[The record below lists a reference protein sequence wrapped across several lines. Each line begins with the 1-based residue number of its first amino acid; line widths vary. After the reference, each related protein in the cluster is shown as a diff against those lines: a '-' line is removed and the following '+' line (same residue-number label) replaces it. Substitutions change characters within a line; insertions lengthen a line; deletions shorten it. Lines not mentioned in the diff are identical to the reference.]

1 MNLSDMS
8 DADAK
13 RLVDFAAGL
22 VFGLHGTI
30 ERVTSK
36 VFLLSPVHV
45 EVATEEA
52 EASPNGRGFFNQSEP
67 NAYRSQRRTSPGG
80 RFHRNHQRDLGM
92 RAIGTVFQTVV
103 FLFFLTLI
111 GRLVFD
117 WVQVLSRDWRPKGA
131 VLVVA
136 ELVYTVTDP
145 PLRLLRKII
154 PSINLG
160 GMRIDI
166 AFLVLMV
173 ITSLL
178 MTIRIA

>member
-1 MNLSDMS
+1 
-8 DADAK
+8 
-13 RLVDFAAGL
+13 
-22 VFGLHGTI
+22 
-30 ERVTSK
+30 
-36 VFLLSPVHV
+36 
-45 EVATEEA
+45 
-52 EASPNGRGFFNQSEP
+52 
-67 NAYRSQRRTSPGG
+67 
-80 RFHRNHQRDLGM
+80 M
-92 RAIGTVFQTVV
+92 RAFGTVFSTVV

-145 PLRLLRKII
+145 PLRLLRKVI

-178 MTIRIA
+178 MTIRFP

>member
-1 MNLSDMS
+1 M
-8 DADAK
+8 
-13 RLVDFAAGL
+13 
-22 VFGLHGTI
+22 
-30 ERVTSK
+30 
-36 VFLLSPVHV
+36 
-45 EVATEEA
+45 
-52 EASPNGRGFFNQSEP
+52 
-67 NAYRSQRRTSPGG
+67 RT
-80 RFHRNHQRDLGM
+80 
-92 RAIGTVFQTVV
+92 IGTVFSTVV

-145 PLRLLRKII
+145 PLRLLRRVI

-178 MTIRIA
+178 MTIRIT

>member
-1 MNLSDMS
+1 M
-8 DADAK
+8 
-13 RLVDFAAGL
+13 
-22 VFGLHGTI
+22 
-30 ERVTSK
+30 
-36 VFLLSPVHV
+36 
-45 EVATEEA
+45 
-52 EASPNGRGFFNQSEP
+52 
-67 NAYRSQRRTSPGG
+67 RT
-80 RFHRNHQRDLGM
+80 
-92 RAIGTVFQTVV
+92 IGTVFSTVV

-136 ELVYTVTDP
+136 ELVYSVTDP
-145 PLRLLRKII
+145 PLRLLRKVI

>member
-1 MNLSDMS
+1 MRMIGS
-8 DADAK
+8 
-13 RLVDFAAGL
+13 
-22 VFGLHGTI
+22 VF
-30 ERVTSK
+30 S
-36 VFLLSPVHV
+36 
-45 EVATEEA
+45 
-52 EASPNGRGFFNQSEP
+52 
-67 NAYRSQRRTSPGG
+67 
-80 RFHRNHQRDLGM
+80 
-92 RAIGTVFQTVV
+92 TVV

-131 VLVVA
+131 ILVVA

-145 PLRLLRKII
+145 PLRLLRKLI

-173 ITSLL
+173 VTSIL
-178 MTIRIA
+178 MNIRIA

>member
-1 MNLSDMS
+1 
-8 DADAK
+8 
-13 RLVDFAAGL
+13 
-22 VFGLHGTI
+22 
-30 ERVTSK
+30 
-36 VFLLSPVHV
+36 
-45 EVATEEA
+45 
-52 EASPNGRGFFNQSEP
+52 
-67 NAYRSQRRTSPGG
+67 
-80 RFHRNHQRDLGM
+80 M
-92 RAIGTVFQTVV
+92 RALGTVFQTVV

-145 PLRLLRKII
+145 PLRLLRRII

-178 MTIRIA
+178 MTIRIV

>member
-1 MNLSDMS
+1 M
-8 DADAK
+8 
-13 RLVDFAAGL
+13 
-22 VFGLHGTI
+22 
-30 ERVTSK
+30 
-36 VFLLSPVHV
+36 
-45 EVATEEA
+45 
-52 EASPNGRGFFNQSEP
+52 
-67 NAYRSQRRTSPGG
+67 RT
-80 RFHRNHQRDLGM
+80 
-92 RAIGTVFQTVV
+92 IGTVFSTVV

-178 MTIRIA
+178 MTVRIA

>member
-1 MNLSDMS
+1 
-8 DADAK
+8 
-13 RLVDFAAGL
+13 
-22 VFGLHGTI
+22 
-30 ERVTSK
+30 
-36 VFLLSPVHV
+36 
-45 EVATEEA
+45 
-52 EASPNGRGFFNQSEP
+52 
-67 NAYRSQRRTSPGG
+67 
-80 RFHRNHQRDLGM
+80 M
-92 RAIGTVFQTVV
+92 RALGTVFQTVV

-145 PLRLLRKII
+145 PLRLLRRII

>member
-1 MNLSDMS
+1 M
-8 DADAK
+8 
-13 RLVDFAAGL
+13 
-22 VFGLHGTI
+22 
-30 ERVTSK
+30 
-36 VFLLSPVHV
+36 
-45 EVATEEA
+45 
-52 EASPNGRGFFNQSEP
+52 
-67 NAYRSQRRTSPGG
+67 RT
-80 RFHRNHQRDLGM
+80 
-92 RAIGTVFQTVV
+92 IGTVFSTVV

-145 PLRLLRKII
+145 PLRLLRKVI

-178 MTIRIA
+178 MTDRIA

>member
-1 MNLSDMS
+1 M
-8 DADAK
+8 
-13 RLVDFAAGL
+13 
-22 VFGLHGTI
+22 
-30 ERVTSK
+30 
-36 VFLLSPVHV
+36 
-45 EVATEEA
+45 
-52 EASPNGRGFFNQSEP
+52 
-67 NAYRSQRRTSPGG
+67 RT
-80 RFHRNHQRDLGM
+80 
-92 RAIGTVFQTVV
+92 IGTVFSTVV
-103 FLFFLTLI
+103 LLFFLTLI

-145 PLRLLRKII
+145 PLRLLRKVI

>member
-1 MNLSDMS
+1 M
-8 DADAK
+8 
-13 RLVDFAAGL
+13 
-22 VFGLHGTI
+22 
-30 ERVTSK
+30 
-36 VFLLSPVHV
+36 
-45 EVATEEA
+45 
-52 EASPNGRGFFNQSEP
+52 
-67 NAYRSQRRTSPGG
+67 RT
-80 RFHRNHQRDLGM
+80 
-92 RAIGTVFQTVV
+92 IGTVFSTVV

-117 WVQVLSRDWRPKGA
+117 WVQVLSRDWRSKGA

-145 PLRLLRKII
+145 PLRLLRRVI

>member
-1 MNLSDMS
+1 
-8 DADAK
+8 
-13 RLVDFAAGL
+13 
-22 VFGLHGTI
+22 
-30 ERVTSK
+30 
-36 VFLLSPVHV
+36 
-45 EVATEEA
+45 
-52 EASPNGRGFFNQSEP
+52 
-67 NAYRSQRRTSPGG
+67 
-80 RFHRNHQRDLGM
+80 M
-92 RAIGTVFQTVV
+92 RAIGTVFSTVV

-136 ELVYTVTDP
+136 ELVYTITDP

>member
-1 MNLSDMS
+1 M
-8 DADAK
+8 
-13 RLVDFAAGL
+13 
-22 VFGLHGTI
+22 
-30 ERVTSK
+30 
-36 VFLLSPVHV
+36 
-45 EVATEEA
+45 
-52 EASPNGRGFFNQSEP
+52 
-67 NAYRSQRRTSPGG
+67 RT
-80 RFHRNHQRDLGM
+80 
-92 RAIGTVFQTVV
+92 IGTVFSTVV

-117 WVQVLSRDWRPKGA
+117 WVQVLSRDWRPKGG

>member
-1 MNLSDMS
+1 M
-8 DADAK
+8 
-13 RLVDFAAGL
+13 
-22 VFGLHGTI
+22 
-30 ERVTSK
+30 
-36 VFLLSPVHV
+36 
-45 EVATEEA
+45 
-52 EASPNGRGFFNQSEP
+52 
-67 NAYRSQRRTSPGG
+67 RT
-80 RFHRNHQRDLGM
+80 
-92 RAIGTVFQTVV
+92 IGTVFSTVV

-117 WVQVLSRDWRPKGA
+117 WVQVLSRDWRPKAA

-145 PLRLLRKII
+145 PLRLLRRVI

>member
-1 MNLSDMS
+1 
-8 DADAK
+8 
-13 RLVDFAAGL
+13 
-22 VFGLHGTI
+22 
-30 ERVTSK
+30 
-36 VFLLSPVHV
+36 
-45 EVATEEA
+45 
-52 EASPNGRGFFNQSEP
+52 
-67 NAYRSQRRTSPGG
+67 
-80 RFHRNHQRDLGM
+80 M
-92 RAIGTVFQTVV
+92 RAIGTVFSTVV

-145 PLRLLRKII
+145 PLRLLRKVI

-178 MTIRIA
+178 MTIRFA

>member
-1 MNLSDMS
+1 M
-8 DADAK
+8 
-13 RLVDFAAGL
+13 
-22 VFGLHGTI
+22 
-30 ERVTSK
+30 
-36 VFLLSPVHV
+36 
-45 EVATEEA
+45 
-52 EASPNGRGFFNQSEP
+52 
-67 NAYRSQRRTSPGG
+67 RT
-80 RFHRNHQRDLGM
+80 
-92 RAIGTVFQTVV
+92 IGTVFSTVV

-111 GRLVFD
+111 GRVVFD

-145 PLRLLRKII
+145 PLRLLRRVI

>member
-1 MNLSDMS
+1 M
-8 DADAK
+8 
-13 RLVDFAAGL
+13 
-22 VFGLHGTI
+22 
-30 ERVTSK
+30 
-36 VFLLSPVHV
+36 
-45 EVATEEA
+45 
-52 EASPNGRGFFNQSEP
+52 
-67 NAYRSQRRTSPGG
+67 RT
-80 RFHRNHQRDLGM
+80 
-92 RAIGTVFQTVV
+92 IGTVFNTVV

-145 PLRLLRKII
+145 PLRLLRKVI

-178 MTIRIA
+178 MTDPHRLSDLQPRPSQPSISHARRSARLVAPLRFDNVARERTPTSRPRS

>member
-1 MNLSDMS
+1 
-8 DADAK
+8 
-13 RLVDFAAGL
+13 
-22 VFGLHGTI
+22 
-30 ERVTSK
+30 
-36 VFLLSPVHV
+36 
-45 EVATEEA
+45 
-52 EASPNGRGFFNQSEP
+52 
-67 NAYRSQRRTSPGG
+67 
-80 RFHRNHQRDLGM
+80 M
-92 RAIGTVFQTVV
+92 RAIGTVFSTVV

-117 WVQVLSRDWRPKGA
+117 WVQVLSRDWRPKGV

>member
-1 MNLSDMS
+1 M
-8 DADAK
+8 
-13 RLVDFAAGL
+13 
-22 VFGLHGTI
+22 
-30 ERVTSK
+30 
-36 VFLLSPVHV
+36 
-45 EVATEEA
+45 
-52 EASPNGRGFFNQSEP
+52 
-67 NAYRSQRRTSPGG
+67 RT
-80 RFHRNHQRDLGM
+80 
-92 RAIGTVFQTVV
+92 IGTVFSTVV

-117 WVQVLSRDWRPKGA
+117 WVQLLSRDWRPKGA

-145 PLRLLRKII
+145 PLRLLRRVI

>member
-1 MNLSDMS
+1 
-8 DADAK
+8 
-13 RLVDFAAGL
+13 
-22 VFGLHGTI
+22 
-30 ERVTSK
+30 
-36 VFLLSPVHV
+36 
-45 EVATEEA
+45 
-52 EASPNGRGFFNQSEP
+52 
-67 NAYRSQRRTSPGG
+67 
-80 RFHRNHQRDLGM
+80 M
-92 RAIGTVFQTVV
+92 RALGTVFQTVV

-117 WVQVLSRDWRPKGA
+117 WGPKGA

-145 PLRLLRKII
+145 PLRLLRRII

>member
-1 MNLSDMS
+1 M
-8 DADAK
+8 
-13 RLVDFAAGL
+13 
-22 VFGLHGTI
+22 
-30 ERVTSK
+30 
-36 VFLLSPVHV
+36 
-45 EVATEEA
+45 
-52 EASPNGRGFFNQSEP
+52 
-67 NAYRSQRRTSPGG
+67 RT
-80 RFHRNHQRDLGM
+80 
-92 RAIGTVFQTVV
+92 IGTVFSTVV

-145 PLRLLRKII
+145 PLRLLRKVI

>member
-1 MNLSDMS
+1 M
-8 DADAK
+8 
-13 RLVDFAAGL
+13 
-22 VFGLHGTI
+22 
-30 ERVTSK
+30 
-36 VFLLSPVHV
+36 
-45 EVATEEA
+45 
-52 EASPNGRGFFNQSEP
+52 
-67 NAYRSQRRTSPGG
+67 RT
-80 RFHRNHQRDLGM
+80 
-92 RAIGTVFQTVV
+92 IGTVFSTVV

-145 PLRLLRKII
+145 PLRLLRRVI

-160 GMRIDI
+160 GIRIDI